1 MRKGGWGFALRRFTL
16 PLLFSSMNRLQSTEL
31 RVLSWVLG
39 DTVEDE
45 MVLFPA
51 TAHKGKKEP
60 YAKAEVKNTQSDGQ
74 ACQSDRWR

>member
-1 MRKGGWGFALRRFTL
+1 
-16 PLLFSSMNRLQSTEL
+16 
-31 RVLSWVLG
+31 VLG

-45 MVLFPA
+45 MVLFSA
-51 TAHKGKKEP
+51 TAHKGKKES

>member
-1 MRKGGWGFALRRFTL
+1 
-16 PLLFSSMNRLQSTEL
+16 
-31 RVLSWVLG
+31 VLG

-45 MVLFPA
+45 MVLFSA